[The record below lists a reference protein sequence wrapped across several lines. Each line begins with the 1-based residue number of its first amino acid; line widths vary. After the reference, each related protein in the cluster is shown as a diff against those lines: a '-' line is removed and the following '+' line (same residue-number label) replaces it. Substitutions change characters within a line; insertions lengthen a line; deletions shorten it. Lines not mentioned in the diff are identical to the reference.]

1 METAYKE
8 KWVSDCGRVT
18 LYLGDCLE
26 ILPSIKK
33 QVDAVVSDPPYGIGF
48 QHGGGGNPG
57 KGLCGSTVGMMKNTK
72 TCKIYGDD
80 KPFDP
85 TPWTAF
91 EKCLLFGADHFRE
104 RLPLNKGDFIAW
116 DKRCG
121 CGPNNSFRDVEFIW
135 SSVKTPRNIVRH
147 VWMGAIRAGEASSSR
162 ETRFHVSQKPVEV
175 MFWCIETLRVKVGS
189 TILDPFM
196 GSGTTGVAC
205 IRTGRRFIGIEIDEG
220 HFGIAKA
227 RIQAELAKL
236 SEMLIPQSLES
247 FALPKVNEVIDPV
260 DLVDFV
266 DKIYKTATRSY

>member
-1 METAYKE
+1 
-8 KWVSDCGRVT
+8 
-18 LYLGDCLE
+18 
-26 ILPSIKK
+26 
-33 QVDAVVSDPPYGIGF
+33 
-48 QHGGGGNPG
+48 
-57 KGLCGSTVGMMKNTK
+57 
-72 TCKIYGDD
+72 
-80 KPFDP
+80 
-85 TPWTAF
+85 
-91 EKCLLFGADHFRE
+91 
-104 RLPLNKGDFIAW
+104 
-116 DKRCG
+116 
-121 CGPNNSFRDVEFIW
+121 
-135 SSVKTPRNIVRH
+135 
-147 VWMGAIRAGEASSSR
+147 
-162 ETRFHVSQKPVEV
+162 